1 MSGDTMKFKIDYE
14 HIFFDRYMLSDRGK
28 KSEAESILKKVFK
41 EAVTIG
47 ENRTIELLMADAE
60 KEIETEKLIK
70 MLRDEFFLLVEPFHE
85 EEEKHEP
92 DIIEQ
97 AEKYIKQNYL
107 YESLCAPQVCEHFK
121 VDRKSLDK
129 AFNERF
135 LKTVTEYIK
144 YVRVEKAKEHIAKGE
159 KLDIV
164 AMLCGFGSVKTM
176 ERSFKAVCGK
186 TPGEYR

>member
-1 MSGDTMKFKIDYE
+1 MTFKIDYE
-14 HIFFDRYMLSDRGK
+14 HIFFDRYKLSENQK
-28 KSEAESILKKVFK
+28 KAEAESILKKIFK
-41 EAVTIG
+41 EQVTIG
-47 ENRTIELLMADAE
+47 ENHAIELLMTDAE

-70 MLRDEFFLLVEPFHE
+70 MLRDEFFLIIEPFYE
-85 EEEKHEP
+85 YEEKYEP

-107 YESLCAPQVCEHFK
+107 YESLCAPKVCEYFEI
-121 VDRKSLDK
+121 DRKVLDK

-135 LKTVTEYIK
+135 SKTVTEYIK
-144 YVRVEKAKEHIAKGE
+144 YVRVEKAKEHIAHGE
-159 KLDIV
+159 KLNLV